1 MRRFATAHSFE
12 NWLFEH
18 IHAIHACPCLNSSHR
33 RHTTNKFVFIWHGYV
48 YLYASIRWSRG
59 PRIHDRRTHK
69 QTKSYHTYICISNYR
84 YVRTYVCMCV
94 SAHIVKITRYLFP
107 RDFANTLLAQDTLC
121 CAVRKAP
128 LNLQGL
134 LCASV
139 EWAGIAAT
147 LG

>member
-1 MRRFATAHSFE
+1 MGSCGCAGSQRRIVLRTGCLSTYMPYMHVRASTAPTEDIPQTS
-12 NWLFEH
+12 L
-18 IHAIHACPCLNSSHR
+18 
-33 RHTTNKFVFIWHGYV
+33 
-48 YLYASIRWSRG
+48 YLYGMDMYTCMQVYVDHVGRAL
-59 PRIHDRRTHK
+59 HDRRTHK

-139 EWAGIAAT
+139 E
-147 LG
+147 